1 MRNST
6 PRPLLM
12 VSTAIVGTLIAAI
25 TLGNVVSAQT
35 TAIAPGASRTIA
47 VTGTSTVTLA
57 PDTAYFSA
65 GVTDTNAD
73 ITAVQNSVNT
83 KTTAIIDAL
92 RLGGVDVTKD
102 AKTSGYSVQPQYNY
116 PQNGSPMLTGYRVT
130 NSVNVTVRDINKAGQ
145 LLSAVTQAGANQVGG
160 VSFGLAD
167 PEAANSMARE
177 QAVMNAR
184 SRAETLAKA
193 SGIAIGTVMTV
204 DDQSNTPP
212 PRPVAYGYATSGT
225 AASGSA
231 AVPPP
236 IQTGETSVTAT
247 VRVTYTIA

>member
-12 VSTAIVGTLIAAI
+12 VSTAIVGALIAAI

-35 TAIAPGASRTIA
+35 TAVAPGASRTIA
-47 VTGTSTVTLA
+47 VTGTGTVTLA

-65 GVTDTNAD
+65 GVTDMNAD

-83 KTTAIIDAL
+83 KTTAIIEAL

-145 LLSAVTQAGANQVGG
+145 LLSVVTQAGANQVGS

-177 QAVMNAR
+177 QAVLNAR

-193 SGIAIGTVMTV
+193 SGIAIGAVMTV

-212 PRPVAYGYATSGT
+212 PRPVAFA
-225 AASGSA
+225 AASSASGGSNA
-231 AVPPP
+231 AVAPP

>member
-1 MRNST
+1 MRNSI

-12 VSTAIVGTLIAAI
+12 VSTAIVGALIMAI
-25 TLGNVVSAQT
+25 TLGNIVSAQT

-47 VTGTSTVTLA
+47 VTGTGTVTLA

-83 KTTAIIDAL
+83 KTTAIIEAL

-102 AKTSGYSVQPQYNY
+102 AKTAGYSVQPQYNY

-130 NSVNVTVRDINKAGQ
+130 NSVSVTVRDINKAGQ
-145 LLSAVTQAGANQVGG
+145 LLSVVTQAGANQVGG

-167 PEAANSMARE
+167 PEGASSMARE
-177 QAVMNAR
+177 QAVLNAR

-193 SGIAIGTVMTV
+193 SGIAIGAVITV

-212 PRPVAYGYATSGT
+212 PRPVAFA
-225 AASGSA
+225 AASSDRAAGGAASA
-231 AVPPP
+231 PP
-236 IQTGETSVTAT
+236 IQTGETSVTAI